1 MFTAKATNAI
11 EKEAVKK
18 LTRLGKKETLFRLVG
33 DAPQSWRTV
42 KHVFDA
48 RVKKYL
54 NTKYGDRLE
63 IIANED
69 FQAAAKR
76 VAVVDNRFSAN

>member
-1 MFTAKATNAI
+1 MFSAKSSNTVT
-11 EKEAVKK
+11 KEAAKK

-33 DAPQSWRTV
+33 DAPTSWRTV
-42 KHVFDA
+42 KHVFDPS
-48 RVKKYL
+48 VKKYL
-54 NTKYGDRLE
+54 VTKYGTQLE

-76 VAVVDNRFSAN
+76 VVVIDNRFSAN